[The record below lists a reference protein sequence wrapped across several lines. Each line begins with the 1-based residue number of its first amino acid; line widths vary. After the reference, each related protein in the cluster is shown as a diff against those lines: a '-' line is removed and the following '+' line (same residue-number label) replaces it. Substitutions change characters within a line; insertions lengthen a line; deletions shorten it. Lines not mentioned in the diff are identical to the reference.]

1 MLALK
6 TATGWA
12 VPIQDFHEVQQKN
25 LRAIKNRG
33 EQIAEMGKLSAYYP
47 EIRFK
52 NVARYNGDESIDIII
67 DAGVANEITSG
78 FLPKRYYKAIRVK
91 QEKKGIQGLLGSA
104 SWTFIDMIQVAE
116 KDIISQFDQTLPIEE
131 IEMILGVI
139 TKKGVKYFG

>member
-12 VPIQDFHEVQQKN
+12 VPIKNFHEVQQKN

-52 NVARYNGDESIDIII
+52 NVARYNADESVDIII

-91 QEKKGIQGLLGSA
+91 QEKNLLGSVK
-104 SWTFIDMIQVAE
+104 WTFIDTIQVAE
-116 KDIISQFDQTLPIEE
+116 KDIISQFDQTLPIED
-131 IEMILGVI
+131 IETILGVI
-139 TKKGVKYFG
+139 TKKGVNYFG